1 MVKIFCSGAT
11 FEELCHNYGQERL
24 QQMFHDRT
32 ITALK
37 ERYEAEE
44 ISLPDLDY
52 LADLATPQPLVKLI
66 DKQSIARA
74 SQADLAQTDKRGL
87 LWLLDEEAIFPGS
100 SDESFVERLLIQYS
114 DRNSE
119 DLIKKGPTESH
130 FILQH
135 FQGTNPVLYNSKGW
149 LKSSRESPNAKTSVQ
164 LLHESA
170 DRHMA
175 ELFLKY
181 RSGVAT
187 TMSGSFV
194 GVEGSQSLRRASSIR
209 RAFTSGTAG
218 IKRHSAALQVKFQLD
233 GLVEQL
239 RRSKVRFVHCFL
251 PQHSAG
257 LCDVRSP
264 GSPSAP
270 GSGQDQVTMNIPLI
284 RSQLRGSQLLD
295 AVRLHKIGFPDSLGY
310 ADFWRRF
317 SVLGRGDSPPVRSG
331 EEKAAIE
338 QLLQDLDIERS
349 SYRLG
354 NTQIFLRSG
363 IMAQFEEER
372 YERLGDKIVA
382 LQSFCRG
389 FLARRNAQKL
399 RSQDLAIRCIQ
410 KNVRK
415 FMGVRGWGWW
425 RLLIKVTPLLNVHRT
440 EEQLRAREDEVE
452 RLRAR
457 VEKLEAERGELKLA
471 VDKQESRITDLTAD
485 LSDEHSAAT
494 LAAEVS
500 YS

>member
-1 MVKIFCSGAT
+1 
-11 FEELCHNYGQERL
+11 
-24 QQMFHDRT
+24 
-32 ITALK
+32 
-37 ERYEAEE
+37 
-44 ISLPDLDY
+44 
-52 LADLATPQPLVKLI
+52 
-66 DKQSIARA
+66 
-74 SQADLAQTDKRGL
+74 
-87 LWLLDEEAIFPGS
+87 
-100 SDESFVERLLIQYS
+100 
-114 DRNSE
+114 
-119 DLIKKGPTESH
+119 
-130 FILQH
+130 
-135 FQGTNPVLYNSKGW
+135 
-149 LKSSRESPNAKTSVQ
+149 
-164 LLHESA
+164 
-170 DRHMA
+170 
-175 ELFLKY
+175 
-181 RSGVAT
+181 
-187 TMSGSFV
+187 
-194 GVEGSQSLRRASSIR
+194 
-209 RAFTSGTAG
+209 
-218 IKRHSAALQVKFQLD
+218 
-233 GLVEQL
+233 
-239 RRSKVRFVHCFL
+239 
-251 PQHSAG
+251 
-257 LCDVRSP
+257 
-264 GSPSAP
+264 
-270 GSGQDQVTMNIPLI
+270 MNIPLI

-317 SVLGRGDSPPVRSG
+317 LVLGRGDSPPVRSG

-354 NTQIFLRSG
+354 NTQLFLRSG
-363 IMAQFEEER
+363 ILAQFEEER

-494 LAAEVS
+494 LAAERLEAEQADRNKLEKEKLELAAKVRHLTNTNEQADRNKLEKEKLELAAKVR
-500 YS
+500 

>member
-1 MVKIFCSGAT
+1 MTPLQRIEDKASAAGAFSKLSHAASVLNISGPELKSLWSVLSCIYHLGCAGVAKSNLGRPVFGKQQSAQRAAQCLAVSLDELSRAIFQGSVSSGTLNRNRSKNEAT
-11 FEELCHNYGQERL
+11 ALSDGAESLQGLVVGLYSEVFYVLVALINRAIATPAHTAASIIVVDMPGFQNPATCGRPAGASFEELCHNYSQERL

-37 ERYEAEE
+37 EKYEAEE

-52 LADLATPQPLVKLI
+52 LAELATPQPLVKLI

-114 DRNSE
+114 DRSSE

-239 RRSKVRFVHCFL
+239 RRSKVKFVHCFL
-251 PQHSAG
+251 PQHTAG
-257 LCDVRSP
+257 LCDVRPSS
-264 GSPSAP
+264 SPSSP
-270 GSGQDQVTMNIPLI
+270 S
-284 RSQLRGSQLLD
+284 SQ
-295 AVRLHKIGFPDSLGY
+295 
-310 ADFWRRF
+310 
-317 SVLGRGDSPPVRSG
+317 
-331 EEKAAIE
+331 
-338 QLLQDLDIERS
+338 
-349 SYRLG
+349 
-354 NTQIFLRSG
+354 
-363 IMAQFEEER
+363 
-372 YERLGDKIVA
+372 
-382 LQSFCRG
+382 
-389 FLARRNAQKL
+389 
-399 RSQDLAIRCIQ
+399 
-410 KNVRK
+410 
-415 FMGVRGWGWW
+415 
-425 RLLIKVTPLLNVHRT
+425 
-440 EEQLRAREDEVE
+440 
-452 RLRAR
+452 
-457 VEKLEAERGELKLA
+457 
-471 VDKQESRITDLTAD
+471 
-485 LSDEHSAAT
+485 
-494 LAAEVS
+494 
-500 YS
+500 